1 VKRAFG
7 AVTRR
12 GALALVTLAH
22 ALGSVSIL
30 AVAPLSPFLLDDL
43 ALSRVQVGLF
53 LPAAYLGGVL
63 MSLPAGWVTERRGV
77 RRSLVAGQL
86 LTGGMVMLAA
96 LAPDLTPI
104 LGCLVV
110 AGFGFAVL
118 NPATGKAIVEWFPP
132 RQRGQA
138 MGIKQAG
145 LTFGGMAS
153 AAVLPPVAVALG
165 WRTALASAGGAALV
179 SALALALFYR
189 DPRARA
195 VVAPGPPIRIVEVG
209 PFLRRPAVVIVF
221 LCGLG
226 LSLVQ
231 SGVLAY
237 LVLSMRDTFG
247 LSAVDAARLLA
258 VAHLGGAL
266 GRLGWGVIS
275 DRVFDGRRRPGLTIN
290 AAIGAAT
297 LGGLALGAAL
307 PPPFL
312 PMLALLAGIAA
323 FGWVGLYFA
332 LVAEIG
338 GPRSAGLLTGVGVIF
353 SWGGVLIGPP
363 LFGLLLHATDSYH
376 VAWIALAVVAVV
388 VAVTLPRLPPLVRRE
403 PLTERAA

>member
-1 VKRAFG
+1 MSK
-7 AVTRR
+7 R

-22 ALGSVSIL
+22 GLGSLSVL
-30 AVAPLSPFLLDDL
+30 AVAPLSPFLLDGL
-43 ALSRVQVGLF
+43 SLSRMEVGLF

-63 MSLPAGWVTERRGV
+63 MSLPAGWITERRGV
-77 RRSLVAGQL
+77 RVSLVAGQT
-86 LTGGMVMLAA
+86 LTGTMVVLAA
-96 LAPDLTPI
+96 MAPALLPLLA
-104 LGCLVV
+104 CLVV

-132 RQRGQA
+132 RERGQA

-165 WRTALASAGGAALV
+165 WRSALGIAGGAALV
-179 SALALALFYR
+179 SALVLVLLYR
-189 DPRARA
+189 DPCARA
-195 VVAPGPPIRIVEVG
+195 VAPVDAPSRIADVG
-209 PFLRRPAVVIVF
+209 PFLQRPAVMIVF
-221 LCGLG
+221 LCGLA

-237 LVLSMRDTFG
+237 LVLSTRDTFG
-247 LSAVDAARLLA
+247 LSVIDAARLLA

-266 GRLGWGVIS
+266 GRLGWGVVS
-275 DRVFDGRRRPGLTIN
+275 DRVFAGRRRPGLTIN
-290 AAIGAAT
+290 ALVAT
-297 LGGLALGAAL
+297 VALGGLALGAAVPTVL
-307 PPPFL
+307 L
-312 PMLALLAGIAA
+312 PMLALVAGIAA

-338 GPRSAGLLTGVGVIF
+338 GTRSAGLLTGVAVIF

-363 LFGLLLHATDSYH
+363 LFGLVLHATDSYRA
-376 VAWIALAVVAVV
+376 AWLTLSAVAVV
-388 VAVTLPRLPPLVRRE
+388 VAVTLPRLQPLVQRE
-403 PLTERAA
+403 PVNQRAA

>member
-1 VKRAFG
+1 VSK
-7 AVTRR
+7 R

-22 ALGSVSIL
+22 GLGSVAVL
-30 AVAPLSPFLLDDL
+30 AVAPLSPFLLDGL
-43 ALSRVQVGLF
+43 ALSRMEVGLF

-77 RRSLVAGQL
+77 RPSLVAGQVVS
-86 LTGGMVMLAA
+86 GAMVVLAA
-96 LAPDLTPI
+96 LARDLPAM
-104 LGCLVV
+104 LVCLVI

-132 RQRGQA
+132 RERGRA

-145 LTFGGMAS
+145 LTLGGMAS
-153 AAVLPPVAVALG
+153 AAVLPPVAVVLG
-165 WRTALASAGGAALV
+165 WRSALAVAGGTALV
-179 SALALALFYR
+179 SALLLAVFYR
-189 DPRARA
+189 DPRARP
-195 VVAPGPPIRIVEVG
+195 VAPPTRPITLAEVG
-209 PFLRRPAVVIVF
+209 PFLRRRGVMVVF
-221 LCGLG
+221 LCGLA

-237 LVLSMRDTFG
+237 LVLAMRDTFG
-247 LSAVDAARLLA
+247 VSVVDAARLLA

-266 GRLGWGVIS
+266 GRLGWGFVS
-275 DRVFDGRRRPGLTIN
+275 DRLFDGRRRPGLTIN
-290 AAIGAAT
+290 ALLAVAA

-307 PPPFL
+307 PAVLL
-312 PMLALLAGIAA
+312 PALALVAGIAA

-338 GPRSAGLLTGVGVIF
+338 GSRSAGLLTGFAVIF

-363 LFGLLLHATDSYH
+363 LFGLVLHATDSYR
-376 VAWIALAVVAVV
+376 VAWLALAAAALVVAL
-388 VAVTLPRLPPLVRRE
+388 TLPRLQPLVQRE
-403 PLTERAA
+403 PVTERAA

>member
-1 VKRAFG
+1 MSK
-7 AVTRR
+7 R

-22 ALGSVSIL
+22 GLGSLSIL
-30 AVAPLSPFLLDDL
+30 AVAPLSPFLLDGL
-43 ALSRVQVGLF
+43 SLSRMQVGLF

-77 RRSLVAGQL
+77 RVSLVVGQT
-86 LTGGMVMLAA
+86 LTGVMVVLAA
-96 LAPDLTPI
+96 MAPDLAP
-104 LGCLVV
+104 LLACLVV

-145 LTFGGMAS
+145 LTLGGMAS
-153 AAVLPPVAVALG
+153 AAVLPPVALALG
-165 WRTALASAGGAALV
+165 WRSALGIAGGAALV
-179 SALALALFYR
+179 SALVLVLLYR
-189 DPRARA
+189 DPARA
-195 VVAPGPPIRIVEVG
+195 VVPAGAPTTIADVG
-209 PFLRRPAVVIVF
+209 PFLRRPAVMIVF
-221 LCGLG
+221 LCGLA

-237 LVLSMRDTFG
+237 LVLSTRDTFG
-247 LSAVDAARLLA
+247 LSVIDAARLLA

-266 GRLGWGVIS
+266 GRLGWGVLS

-290 AAIGAAT
+290 AMVATAA
-297 LGGLALGAAL
+297 LGGLAVGAAL
-307 PPPFL
+307 PTGLL
-312 PMLALLAGIAA
+312 PVLALVAGIAA

-338 GPRSAGLLTGVGVIF
+338 GARSAGLLTGVAVIF

-363 LFGLLLHATDSYH
+363 LFGLVLHATDSYRA
-376 VAWIALAVVAVV
+376 AWLVLAAVAVV
-388 VAVTLPRLPPLVRRE
+388 VAVTLPRLQPLVQRE
-403 PLTERAA
+403 PVTERAA